1 MLKSFS
7 NLIVLELGHI
17 YNGPYC
23 GLLFAHLGAEV
34 IKVEPLGGER
44 LRTRA
49 RGDADPQEFVML
61 NSNKKSIALDL
72 KSDDG
77 KETFLKLVD
86 RADVLIENYAPN
98 TLERLGLAL
107 ESLLERNPRLVI
119 ASGKGYGSSG
129 PYSKM
134 PAMDLTVQAMSGAI
148 GTTGF
153 ADGPP
158 VKTGP
163 AFTDFSGGIHLFGG
177 AMAALFDRTLT
188 GAGQIVEVS
197 MHDTIYPM
205 LTSALSALYNQPGD
219 QLPERTGNQHS
230 GLAIAPYNVYRAAD
244 GWLAIICASD
254 HHWTRLAKAL
264 GFAEAIEDPRF
275 ADPVSRAEHMDEI
288 DALVTGATSKL
299 TRAEISDLLGNAG
312 VPFSPVKTLREVDQD
327 PHLIEREMIRFID
340 HPENGRVPVVGNPLK
355 MSTQQ
360 PGAALSVA
368 PKVGQDQAE
377 VLGRL
382 LGMNEREAEALRT
395 VPLGL

>member
-119 ASGKGYGSSG
+119 ASGKGYGTSG

-264 GFAEAIEDPRF
+264 GFAEAIEEPRF
-275 ADPVSRAEHMDEI
+275 ADPVSRAEHMEEI

-299 TRAEISDLLGNAG
+299 TRAEISDLLGSAG

-327 PHLIEREMIRFID
+327 PHLIEREMIRFVD

-382 LGMNEREAEALRT
+382 LGMNEREAGALRT